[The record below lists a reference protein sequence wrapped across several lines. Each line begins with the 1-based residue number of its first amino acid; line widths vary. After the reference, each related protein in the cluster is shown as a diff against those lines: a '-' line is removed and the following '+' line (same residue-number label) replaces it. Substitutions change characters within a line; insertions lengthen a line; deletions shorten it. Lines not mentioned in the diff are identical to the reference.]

1 MKATSNK
8 SMDSLPTDL
17 SDNSES
23 ETGDNMLHRYFKP
36 SMDSERKFVGMQQV

>member
-23 ETGDNMLHRYFKP
+23 DTGGNRLHRWT
-36 SMDSERKFVGMQQV
+36 SN